1 MPLIMCLRY
10 RSHPHV
16 WNLFGSLWT
25 YKRTNAKHPALHE
38 IENDQG
44 CGISASQQCILPASV
59 TVIIELIAAM
69 TSLPSLPRP
78 AHVRRWTM
86 WALLAVRKRA
96 AECRNDDR
104 YNWPGCR
111 AHSFG
116 TEGYDSVTHKHT
128 QYSVDSTPD
137 CANARHTSNTSNKEL
152 NNVHIISRML
162 MRFYELQ
169 LWRCRRDR
177 IAHNNVYDYS
187 NTHTHKHKK
196 VRSMRVIFVVVCTAF
211 WSGVTEGQVNPRAQT
226 WEWMRDLLSRINA

>member
-116 TEGYDSVTHKHT
+116 IQGYDSVTQTNNIPSIPPPIARMQDTRRTRRTKSWTSCT
-128 QYSVDSTPD
+128 QTRAHHIPHVNAFLWTPVMKMST
-137 CANARHTSNTSNKEL
+137 R
-152 NNVHIISRML
+152 
-162 MRFYELQ
+162 
-169 LWRCRRDR
+169 
-177 IAHNNVYDYS
+177 
-187 NTHTHKHKK
+187 
-196 VRSMRVIFVVVCTAF
+196 
-211 WSGVTEGQVNPRAQT
+211 
-226 WEWMRDLLSRINA
+226 